1 MERLIHAA
9 DIRPGDK
16 LKVLVQGYP
25 FWHYIEDVSM
35 DGEIVRVY
43 SGQTVFNRHAR
54 ELVTVQ
60 EGV

>member
-1 MERLIHAA
+1 MEKLIHAA

-25 FWHYIEDVSM
+25 CWHFVSATNM
-35 DGEIVRVY
+35 DGDLVRIY
-43 SGQTVFNRHAR
+43 AGQTVLNRHAR
-54 ELVTVQ
+54 ELVTIQ